1 MRIISEKTG
10 KEYKTVA
17 ECEAAEKA
25 YDEKVAAEKAKK
37 EALAATRKARAAEV
51 EKAYDAVK
59 AACTAPSVKAVL
71 DVELNEGQMLQD
83 VKLALNG
90 AVPVDFFG
98 HLGSEMPTV
107 DEVKAKIK
115 SMKEGK

>member
-1 MRIISEKTG
+1 
-10 KEYKTVA
+10 
-17 ECEAAEKA
+17 
-25 YDEKVAAEKAKK
+25 
-37 EALAATRKARAAEV
+37 
-51 EKAYDAVK
+51 
-59 AACTAPSVKAVL
+59 VKAVL

-83 VKLALNG
+83 VKIALNG
-90 AVPVDFFG
+90 ATPIDFFG

>member
-51 EKAYDAVK
+51 EKAYEAAK
-59 AACTAPSVKAVL
+59 AAQKNYN
-71 DVELNEGQMLQD
+71 EILNLFLKD
-83 VKLALNG
+83 Y
-90 AVPVDFFG
+90 
-98 HLGSEMPTV
+98 HSYHTT
-107 DEVKAKIK
+107 IK
-115 SMKEGK
+115 SDDTEDLLSSFFFPWF